1 MGNHPQNPISKIQP
15 VWVCSIFHFQFLRL
29 KFAVPLPLNFVMD
42 TTVSEFV
49 FMHAESRMISNAETI
64 VTDIIAQAN
73 LLAGEPFT
81 AQTPVTALS
90 GGQSRAL
97 MIADTAFLSSS
108 PVVLIDEIENAGID
122 RKKALS
128 LLVRQEKIVLMATH
142 DPILALMAERRLIIK
157 NGGIHRV
164 IETTVAEKE
173 NLIQL
178 EALDNKLLA
187 LRTRLR
193 SGELLEVV

>member
-1 MGNHPQNPISKIQP
+1 M
-15 VWVCSIFHFQFLRL
+15 
-29 KFAVPLPLNFVMD
+29 
-42 TTVSEFV
+42 
-49 FMHAESRMISNAETI
+49 
-64 VTDIIAQAN
+64 
-73 LLAGEPFT
+73 LL
-81 AQTPVTALS
+81 
-90 GGQSRAL
+90 
-97 MIADTAFLSSS
+97 
-108 PVVLIDEIENAGID
+108 
-122 RKKALS
+122 
-128 LLVRQEKIVLMATH
+128 ATH
-142 DPILALMAERRLIIK
+142 DPILALMAERRIIIK